1 MSPCRPP
8 HRGPWSFFRVAGV
21 AVSPRTDRLHA
32 CRVTL
37 SVAGLGISFVST
49 VSPCRPLSHV
59 TRRPHRIRSIT
70 CKANPKGREWTG
82 KRGQP
87 SPAETPRLAWIV
99 ASAES
104 MPIRHLRYPARLQ
117 GLGRLGSTPPR
128 RVQSP
133 FFRQIRNAKTSRIR
147 DFPDARP
154 SPSASPHNPLY
165 SGLSPV
171 CSGQS

>member
-8 HRGPWSFFRVAGV
+8 HRGPWSFFHVAGV

-32 CRVTL
+32 CRVPL
-37 SVAGLGISFVST
+37 SVAGLGISFVSP
-49 VSPCRPLSHV
+49 VSPCRPLSLV

-117 GLGRLGSTPPR
+117 GLGRLGSTPPHR
-128 RVQSP
+128 FQHIVCKDSASLI
-133 FFRQIRNAKTSRIR
+133 RQIRNSKTGSLKDLR
-147 DFPDARP
+147 DANPP
-154 SPSASPHNPLY
+154 PSAPPYNP
-165 SGLSPV
+165 
-171 CSGQS
+171 